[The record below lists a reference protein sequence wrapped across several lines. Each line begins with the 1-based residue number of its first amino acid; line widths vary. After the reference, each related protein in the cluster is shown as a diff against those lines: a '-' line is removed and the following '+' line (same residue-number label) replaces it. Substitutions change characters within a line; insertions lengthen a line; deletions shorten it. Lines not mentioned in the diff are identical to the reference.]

1 MCGLAGLLM
10 AQPRMHGDALA
21 AQASAMGAALEHR
34 GPDDAGAWVD
44 AQAGIALAHQ
54 RLSILDLSPLGHQ
67 PMASADG
74 RYVLAY
80 NGEVYNFA
88 ALRAAL
94 AALGHRFRGGSD
106 TEVLLAA
113 VAEWGIGDALQRCNG
128 MFAIALWDRRERCLW
143 LARDR
148 VGKKPLYYG
157 WAGDTLVFGS
167 ELKALWRHP
176 AFDNGVDRDALALL
190 LRLDYI
196 PAPHCIHE
204 RAFKLMPGS
213 LLRMDAEAVAAGAGA
228 HDPHRDQS
236 RWWDARGQMRQAI
249 ANPFAGSDAEATA
262 VLDGLLRD
270 AVGLRMVADVPVG
283 VFLSGG
289 TDSSAVAALMQA
301 QSSAP
306 VRSFTIGFR
315 DSHHDEAPLAREVAS
330 HLGTAHTAFEVDGA
344 DALAVVPQL
353 PAMFDEPFADASQ
366 VPTAMVCRLA
376 RQDVTVALSGD
387 GGDELFFGYGRYQRA
402 LRNWRMARTL
412 PAALR
417 RQVARLPGARGEA
430 SRTGGIAALL
440 AEAGVGGIGDVY
452 RNRVSRWRDPAAV
465 VRGASEPHTIYHE
478 PDPLGLPGHDA
489 GAMMLADFMAYLPD
503 DLLCKVDRTSMAVGL
518 EARAPLL
525 DWRVAAFA
533 WSLPQHMKLRGDTSK
548 YLLKQVLRGYLP
560 DAMIDR
566 GKRGFGAP
574 VTQWLRGD
582 LSQWAGD
589 LLAPATLHRD
599 GLLDGDRIGALWQAF
614 RGGQRKW
621 HTHLW
626 NVLMFQAWH
635 AYWRASREG

>member
-1 MCGLAGLLM
+1 MCGLAGFLM
-10 AQPRMHGDALA
+10 AQPRLHGDVLA
-21 AQASAMGAALEHR
+21 ARAREMGGALVHR
-34 GPDDAGAWVD
+34 GPDDAGTWVD

-67 PMASADG
+67 PMESADG

-88 ALRAAL
+88 PLRAAL
-94 AALGHRFRGGSD
+94 AAVGHRFRGHSD

-113 VAEWGIGDALQRCNG
+113 VAEWGIEDALQRCNG

-157 WAGDTLVFGS
+157 WAGDALVFGS

-176 AFDNGVDRDALALL
+176 DFDNGVDRDALALL
-190 LRLDYI
+190 LRFNYI
-196 PAPHCIHE
+196 PAPYCIHE

-213 LLRMDAEAVAAGAGA
+213 LLRLDAAAAAAGAAA
-228 HDPHRDQS
+228 HDPQRAQQ
-236 RWWDARGQMRQAI
+236 RWWDPRERMRKAI
-249 ANPFAGSDAEATA
+249 ATPFVGGDDEAAAALDA
-262 VLDGLLRD
+262 VLRD

-289 TDSSAVAALMQA
+289 TDSSTVAALMQA
-301 QSSAP
+301 QSAEP

-315 DSHHDEAPLAREVAS
+315 GSDHDEAPLAREVADY
-330 HLGTAHTAFEVDGA
+330 LGTAHTEFEVDGA

-366 VPTAMVCRLA
+366 IPTAMVSRLA
-376 RQDVTVALSGD
+376 RQEVTVVLSGD

-412 PAALR
+412 PRLLR
-417 RQVARLPGARGEA
+417 HGLARLPGARGESA
-430 SRTGGIAALL
+430 RTGGVATLL
-440 AEAGVGGIGDVY
+440 AESGVQGIGDVY
-452 RNRVSRWRDPAAV
+452 RNRVSRWRNPAAV
-465 VRGASEPHTIYHE
+465 VTGAREPQTIYHE
-478 PDPLGLPGHDA
+478 ADPLGLPGREA
-489 GAMMLADFMAYLPD
+489 EAMMLADFMAYLPD

-525 DWRVAAFA
+525 DWRVVELA

-548 YLLKQVLRGYLP
+548 YLLKRVLRGYLP
-560 DAMIDR
+560 DAMVDR
-566 GKRGFGAP
+566 PKRGFGAP
-574 VTQWLRGD
+574 VGQWLRGD
-582 LSQWAGD
+582 LAQWAGD
-589 LLAPATLHRD
+589 LLDPVAMRRE
-599 GLLDGDRIGALWQAF
+599 GLFDAARVDAIWRGF
-614 RGGQRKW
+614 RRGQRKW

-635 AYWRASREG
+635 ACWRASRGG